1 MERHRLNPVALF
13 SSCYGLIVRK
23 ESVDIAHLSWGPEK
37 TLFIRAAVAAHGAMD
52 NINDNVSLRKILH
65 NVLYSCINY
74 SYFCSRMSRNVD
86 IQPHEGELPSQ
97 FAERVGNAYATY
109 SVQKEKRDKGQFFT
123 PLAISQFMGSLARA
137 TDSESIRILDPGC
150 GSAILSCSLVEHL
163 VQNNTTLKKINL
175 DLYDTDTVLIPY
187 TEIVLGYLSDW
198 LRSKGVQIDL
208 TIHQEDFIL
217 VNHTYISGTNLFN
230 DNIVLYDYII
240 SNPPY
245 FKLAKDDARTQC
257 CASIVDGQTNIYA
270 LFMAICSKMLNESGE
285 MIFITPRSFASGRY
299 FQSFRDY
306 LFENTRLCFVHLFNT
321 RKDTFAK
328 DDVLQELVITRF
340 ANSNNGRITISH
352 SEGSRDLNDP
362 VIKDYPETDILDP
375 STSDKVVFLPTD
387 DKDDAILSLFRSWDG
402 NMEKYDIKI
411 STGPVVAF
419 RIYDYITSDED
430 PDTVPLYWMHNVVK
444 MLADH
449 PVNKKDKG
457 QYIKVAPESM
467 HTLLPNKNYILLRRM
482 SSKDD
487 SSRLVAAPYFGNMAK
502 YKYVGIENKLNYI
515 YRPKGHLRRDETI
528 GLTALLDSDLFDGY
542 FRTFNG
548 NINVSATELR
558 AMPLPPIETIRE
570 IGKRIILNNNYSIDY
585 INELVMNYFN
595 I

>member
-1 MERHRLNPVALF
+1 M
-13 SSCYGLIVRK
+13 GLTVCK
-23 ESVDIAHLSWGPEK
+23 KSVDIAHLSWGPEK

-150 GSAILSCSLVEHL
+150 GSAILSCSLIEHL

-187 TEIVLGYLSDW
+187 TDIVLGYLSDW

-340 ANSNNGRITISH
+340 AHSNNGRIIISH

-570 IGKRIILNNNYSIDY
+570 IGKQIILNNNYSIDY
-585 INELVMNYFN
+585 INELVMNCFN

>member
-1 MERHRLNPVALF
+1 
-13 SSCYGLIVRK
+13 
-23 ESVDIAHLSWGPEK
+23 
-37 TLFIRAAVAAHGAMD
+37 
-52 NINDNVSLRKILH
+52 
-65 NVLYSCINY
+65 
-74 SYFCSRMSRNVD
+74 MSRRID
-86 IQPHEGELPSQ
+86 IKPYEGELPSQ

-109 SVQKEKRDKGQFFT
+109 SVQKDKRDKGQFFT
-123 PLAISQFMGSLARA
+123 PLAISQFMGSIANPTENEA
-137 TDSESIRILDPGC
+137 VRILDPGC
-150 GSAILSCSLVEHL
+150 GTAILSCSLIEYII
-163 VQNNTTLKKINL
+163 NTSAAVKSIVL
-175 DLYDTDTVLIPY
+175 DLYDTDTILMPY
-187 TEIVLGYLSDW
+187 TEIVLSYLNSW
-198 LRSKGVQIDL
+198 LLSKGVQIDS
-208 TIHQEDFIL
+208 TIHQEDFIM
-217 VNHTYISGTNLFN
+217 VNHTYISGSNLFN
-230 DNIVLYDYII
+230 DNVVLYDYII

-270 LFMAICSKMLNESGE
+270 LFMAICAKMLKESGE

-306 LFENTRLCFVHLFNT
+306 LFSNIKLCFVHLFNT

-328 DDVLQELVITRF
+328 DDVLQELVITHF

-352 SEGSRDLNDP
+352 SEGSKDLNKP
-362 VIKDYPETDILDP
+362 VVKDYPENEILDAE
-375 STSDKVVFLPTD
+375 TSDKVVFLPID
-387 DKDDAILSLFRSWDG
+387 SRDDAILDLFRSWDG
-402 NMEKYDIKI
+402 NMEKYGIKI

-419 RIYDYITSDED
+419 RISDYIVEEEDE
-430 PDTVPLYWMHNVVK
+430 DTVPLYWMHNVIK

-449 PVNKKDKG
+449 PVNRKDKG
-457 QYIKVAPESM
+457 QYIRVALESM

-528 GLTALLDSDLFDGY
+528 GLTALLDSEIFDAY

>member
-74 SYFCSRMSRNVD
+74 SYFCGRMSRNVD

-387 DKDDAILSLFRSWDG
+387 DRDDAILNLFRSWDG

-570 IGKRIILNNNYSIDY
+570 IGKQIILNNNYSIDY
-585 INELVMNYFN
+585 INELVMNCFN

>member
-1 MERHRLNPVALF
+1 MN
-13 SSCYGLIVRK
+13 
-23 ESVDIAHLSWGPEK
+23 
-37 TLFIRAAVAAHGAMD
+37 
-52 NINDNVSLRKILH
+52 
-65 NVLYSCINY
+65 
-74 SYFCSRMSRNVD
+74 
-86 IQPHEGELPSQ
+86 
-97 FAERVGNAYATY
+97 
-109 SVQKEKRDKGQFFT
+109 
-123 PLAISQFMGSLARA
+123 
-137 TDSESIRILDPGC
+137 
-150 GSAILSCSLVEHL
+150 
-163 VQNNTTLKKINL
+163 
-175 DLYDTDTVLIPY
+175 
-187 TEIVLGYLSDW
+187 
-198 LRSKGVQIDL
+198 
-208 TIHQEDFIL
+208 
-217 VNHTYISGTNLFN
+217 
-230 DNIVLYDYII
+230 
-240 SNPPY
+240 
-245 FKLAKDDARTQC
+245 
-257 CASIVDGQTNIYA
+257 
-270 LFMAICSKMLNESGE
+270 
-285 MIFITPRSFASGRY
+285 
-299 FQSFRDY
+299 
-306 LFENTRLCFVHLFNT
+306 
-321 RKDTFAK
+321 
-328 DDVLQELVITRF
+328 
-340 ANSNNGRITISH
+340 
-352 SEGSRDLNDP
+352 
-362 VIKDYPETDILDP
+362 
-375 STSDKVVFLPTD
+375 
-387 DKDDAILSLFRSWDG
+387 LFRSWDG

-449 PVNKKDKG
+449 PVNKKNKG

-528 GLTALLDSDLFDGY
+528 GLTALLDSDIFDGY

-570 IGKRIILNNNYSIDY
+570 IGKQIILNNNYSIDY

>member
-1 MERHRLNPVALF
+1 MR
-13 SSCYGLIVRK
+13 G
-23 ESVDIAHLSWGPEK
+23 
-37 TLFIRAAVAAHGAMD
+37 IRRNRWLTVAAHGAMD
-52 NINDNVSLRKILH
+52 NIDDSVSLRKILH

-74 SYFCSRMSRNVD
+74 SYFCGRMSRNVD

-150 GSAILSCSLVEHL
+150 GSAILSCSLIEHL

-340 ANSNNGRITISH
+340 AHSNNGRIIISH

-570 IGKRIILNNNYSIDY
+570 IGKQIILNNNYSIDY
-585 INELVMNYFN
+585 INELVMNCFN

>member
-1 MERHRLNPVALF
+1 MALF

-375 STSDKVVFLPTD
+375 STADKVVFLPTD
-387 DKDDAILSLFRSWDG
+387 DRDDAILNLFRSWDG

>member
-13 SSCYGLIVRK
+13 SSCYGLIVCK

-387 DKDDAILSLFRSWDG
+387 DRDDAILNLFRSWDG

>member
-1 MERHRLNPVALF
+1 M
-13 SSCYGLIVRK
+13 GLTVCK
-23 ESVDIAHLSWGPEK
+23 KSVDIAHLSWGPEK

-340 ANSNNGRITISH
+340 ANSNNGRIAISH

-375 STSDKVVFLPTD
+375 STADKVVFLPTD
-387 DKDDAILSLFRSWDG
+387 DRDDAILNLFRSWDG